1 MSEISN
7 IKSTHNITPIS
18 GGGGGNQYS
27 GQQNNNPKQENKH
40 SKLRI
45 GEVVRATVL
54 ERIDD
59 EMAYVRIPTGTF
71 KAYLGKNL
79 IKDDSLLFR
88 VNETSPY
95 LILKIYEVPTGKRES
110 DFKTE
115 EILRMLDIPNNEFY
129 FNLVNVFREYR
140 NSIIREDLLSIYK
153 MYAKY
158 IIDHKYDATLKQFLQ
173 LSVEINLCKLP
184 LSLNLIKKLIPLYV
198 EENVISDSLNYI
210 DKNINELPEDLK
222 SQLSDLLDDVK
233 TNKYNKNNLFI
244 LAISDDSNRKSFFEV
259 LNEIDDNE
267 NISKSYK
274 AKSNKIRDLISAL
287 SLWNIIS
294 FSGKAPLQYFIPYY
308 FENYYFIIRITKRN
322 YTNNKLE
329 PISFNFSVPTENLGE
344 VKNKMIAFQKQLKV
358 YMSNENNKFIE
369 SLDSFK
375 DKLVA
380 SLEKNNYNLSSLKI
394 SIDDISKELN
404 EINNVDNAQHFTIVV

>member
-7 IKSTHNITPIS
+7 IKSTHNITAIS

-27 GQQNNNPKQENKH
+27 GQQQSSPKQENKH

-45 GEVVRATVL
+45 GEVVRATIL
-54 ERIDD
+54 ERVDD
-59 EMAYVRIPTGTF
+59 EVAYVRIPTGTF
-71 KAYLGKNL
+71 KAYVGKNL
-79 IKDDSLLFR
+79 IKDDSLLFK
-88 VNETSPY
+88 VNETNPY
-95 LILKIYEVPTGKRES
+95 LILKVHEVPTGKRES
-110 DFKTE
+110 TFSSDELLRILDLPKTE
-115 EILRMLDIPNNEFY
+115 FY
-129 FNLVNVFREYR
+129 TELVNVFRTYK
-140 NSIIREDLLSIYK
+140 NSIVREHLLSINKVYN
-153 MYAKY
+153 KY
-158 IIDHKYDATLKQFLQ
+158 YDDHKYESTLRQFLQ
-173 LSVEINLCKLP
+173 LSIELNLSKLP
-184 LSLNLIKKLIPLYV
+184 LSINLIKKLIPLYV

-210 DKNINELPEDLK
+210 DKNINELPEPLK
-222 SQLSDLLDDVK
+222 SELAELLDDVK
-233 TNKYNKNNLFI
+233 KNKYNKNNLFI
-244 LAISDDSNRKSFFEV
+244 LAISDDKDKKSFFEI
-259 LNEIDDNE
+259 LNEIDE
-267 NISKSYK
+267 SEKVSKSYK

-322 YTNNKLE
+322 YTSSKLD
-329 PISFNFSVPTENLGE
+329 PISFNFSVPVENLGE

-375 DKLVA
+375 DKLVS

-394 SIDDISKELN
+394 SVDDISKELN
-404 EINNVDNAQHFTIVV
+404 EINSFDTAQHFTIVV

>member
-1 MSEISN
+1 M
-7 IKSTHNITPIS
+7 
-18 GGGGGNQYS
+18 
-27 GQQNNNPKQENKH
+27 
-40 SKLRI
+40 
-45 GEVVRATVL
+45 
-54 ERIDD
+54 
-59 EMAYVRIPTGTF
+59 
-71 KAYLGKNL
+71 
-79 IKDDSLLFR
+79 
-88 VNETSPY
+88 
-95 LILKIYEVPTGKRES
+95 
-110 DFKTE
+110 
-115 EILRMLDIPNNEFY
+115 
-129 FNLVNVFREYR
+129 
-140 NSIIREDLLSIYK
+140 
-153 MYAKY
+153 
-158 IIDHKYDATLKQFLQ
+158 Q
-173 LSVEINLCKLP
+173 LSVELNLCKLP

-198 EENVISDSLNYI
+198 DENVISDSLNYI
-210 DKNINELPEDLK
+210 DKNINELPEDIK
-222 SQLSDLLDDVK
+222 SQLFELLDDVK
-233 TNKYNKNNLFI
+233 KNKYNKNNLFI
-244 LAISDDSNRKSFFEV
+244 LAISDDTNRKSFFEI

-267 NISKSYK
+267 NISKSFK
-274 AKSNKIRDLISAL
+274 VKSNNIRDLISAL

-404 EINNVDNAQHFTIVV
+404 EINNIENAQHFTIVV